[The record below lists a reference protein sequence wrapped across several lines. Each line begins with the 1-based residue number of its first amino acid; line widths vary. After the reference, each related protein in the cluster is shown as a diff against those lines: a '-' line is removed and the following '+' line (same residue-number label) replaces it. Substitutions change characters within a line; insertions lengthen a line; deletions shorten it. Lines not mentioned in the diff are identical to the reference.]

1 MGPEGREPNDESDD
15 LFEDLDTF
23 FSSMDEDDWP
33 RQIEGEPEPESA
45 GLGEPG
51 EAASGE
57 PAPGGA
63 TPPPGRRA
71 GDRSRAEMEP
81 ADWSRLRDVL
91 GDDDAD
97 GEEDD
102 DGFPV
107 TEPPGL
113 AAEDSLFGYAEPDEE
128 SEAGDA

>member
-57 PAPGGA
+57 AAPGGA

-71 GDRSRAEMEP
+71 GA
-81 ADWSRLRDVL
+81 
-91 GDDDAD
+91 
-97 GEEDD
+97 
-102 DGFPV
+102 
-107 TEPPGL
+107 
-113 AAEDSLFGYAEPDEE
+113 
-128 SEAGDA
+128 